1 MASEPAASS
10 PPATPR
16 QQEVAR
22 QTRGEHDALLDAIQ
36 ALEAALAAAA
46 PGRERAWNQRVIEK
60 LRAVA
65 DRLAEHVRS
74 ADGPDGLLAEIDAT
88 RPTLLHRVERLRRE
102 HADLLQQASALQ
114 RQVEHHGDGEEPNFR
129 DIRQRASWLL
139 NALRHHQAIETDLIF
154 ESWFTDIGAGD

>member
-1 MASEPAASS
+1 MASEPAACSTI
-10 PPATPR
+10 ATSR
-16 QQEVAR
+16 QQEIAR
-22 QTRGEHDALLDAIQ
+22 QTRGEHDALVHAMQ
-36 ALEAALAAAA
+36 ELEAALASAA

-65 DRLAEHVRS
+65 DRLGEHVRS

-102 HADLLQQASALQ
+102 HADLLQQTRALQ
-114 RQVEHHGDGEEPNFR
+114 RQVEHHGDGEAPNFR

-139 NALRHHQAIETDLIF
+139 NALRHHQAVETDLIF
-154 ESWFTDIGAGD
+154 ESWFIDIGAGD

>member
-1 MASEPAASS
+1 MASEPIACLL
-10 PPATPR
+10 PVTPR
-16 QQEVAR
+16 QQEIAR
-22 QTRGEHDALLDAIQ
+22 QTRDEHDALLDAIRE
-36 ALEAALAAAA
+36 LEAALAAAA

-65 DRLAEHVRS
+65 DRLGEHVRS

-114 RQVEHHGDGEEPNFR
+114 RQVEHHGDGEDPNFQ

-154 ESWFTDIGAGD
+154 ESWFTDLGTGD

>member
-1 MASEPAASS
+1 MASEPSASS
-10 PPATPR
+10 ASATPR

-36 ALEAALAAAA
+36 ELEAALASAA

-102 HADLLQQASALQ
+102 HADLLQQARALQ
-114 RQVEHHGDGEEPNFR
+114 RQVEHHGNGEEPNFR
-129 DIRQRASWLL
+129 DIRQRANWLL
-139 NALRHHQAIETDLIF
+139 NALRHHQAVETDLIF